1 MRAGAKRVL
10 IKSAVRGYK
19 MRGAHISSMVAL
31 VGSGFCNP
39 RRVAAHRAIKKSAC
53 VRVENR
59 QSVEMRIDHVFFV
72 LNCGALEY
80 CVTPKYVSLHL
91 ESGKYW
97 YAFVFFSRLLL

>member
-1 MRAGAKRVL
+1 MESV
-10 IKSAVRGYK
+10 VRGYK

-39 RRVAAHRAIKKSAC
+39 RRVAAHRAVKNPAW

-59 QSVEMRIDHVFFV
+59 QSVEMRIDHVFFM

-80 CVTPKYVSLHL
+80 CVTLKYVSLHL
-91 ESGKYW
+91 ESG
-97 YAFVFFSRLLL
+97 R